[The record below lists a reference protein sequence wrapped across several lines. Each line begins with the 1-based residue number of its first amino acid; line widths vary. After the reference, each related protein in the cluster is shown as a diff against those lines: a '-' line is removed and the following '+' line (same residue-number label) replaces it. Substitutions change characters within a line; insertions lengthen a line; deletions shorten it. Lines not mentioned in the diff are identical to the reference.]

1 MITAAPQKSSC
12 TPTSDEVHGSLS
24 AALGTAGIA
33 ILLAPIAFV
42 QYGPRGIGIVAVFAA
57 TIALSLWI
65 SARGAAMLARKN
77 RLLAGLFVTSGV
89 RMLLPLSLSLII
101 VATDGRIAP
110 LASTLYFVPLY
121 MGMLLA
127 DLAEWTRRP
136 ISAIARPLGQLAP
149 SGSTSIGG
157 EG

>member
-1 MITAAPQKSSC
+1 MSSG

-24 AALGTAGIA
+24 AALGTVGIA
-33 ILLAPIAFV
+33 LLLAPIAFV

-57 TIALSLWI
+57 TIVLSLWI

-89 RMLLPLSLSLII
+89 RMLLPLSLSLIL
-101 VATDGRIAP
+101 VATDDRIAP

-121 MGMLLA
+121 MGMLVA

-136 ISAIARPLGQLAP
+136 NFAVARPLGNLAT